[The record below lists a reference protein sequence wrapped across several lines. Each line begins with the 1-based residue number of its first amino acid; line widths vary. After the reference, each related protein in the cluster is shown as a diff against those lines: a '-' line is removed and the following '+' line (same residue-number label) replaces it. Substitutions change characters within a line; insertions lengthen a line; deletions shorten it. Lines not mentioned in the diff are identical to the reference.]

1 MSAVAF
7 RESGLVFPCG
17 GERLVGVLACP
28 AEPAATGVLVIVG
41 GPQYRAGSHRQFVH
55 LSRHLAGHGI
65 ACMRFDYRGMGDS
78 TGAMRT
84 FESVDDDIR
93 AAVDAFLAAV
103 PSVRSVVLW
112 GLCDGASAACFYA
125 PTDPRVAGLIL
136 ANPWVR
142 TQETQART
150 YLKHYYLKRVIE
162 LSFWR
167 KLLSGEVRVRDSA
180 ASLGAALAASRQQA
194 RTSEPPADLRTL
206 PLPERMAHSVRVF
219 GGGITV
225 LLSGNDYTA
234 AEFKEAMGT
243 SKLWQDRLAQRDAL
257 IREFA
262 HADHTFSRA
271 DWKRQVAEA
280 SVGVLAGYA
289 VRSIG

>member
-1 MSAVAF
+1 MSAEAF

-103 PSVRSVVLW
+103 PSMRSVVLW

-142 TQETQART
+142 TQAGEAKA
-150 YLKHYYLKRVIE
+150 YLRHYYIRRALDPA
-162 LSFWR
+162 FWR
-167 KLLSGEVRVRDSA
+167 KLFSGRLNVSASVGSLASLARSA
-180 ASLGAALAASRQQA
+180 AAGSAAKAGEQTQ
-194 RTSEPPADLRTL
+194 E
-206 PLPERMAHSVRVF
+206 PLPDRFARGVERF
-219 GGGITV
+219 EGPITV
-225 LLSGNDYTA
+225 LLSENDYTA
-234 AEFKEAMGT
+234 AEFADAA
-243 SKLWQDRLAQRDAL
+243 SAHARLAKAL
-257 IREFA
+257 KKRAAAFSRLPR
-262 HADHTFSRA
+262 ADHTFSN
-271 DWKRQVAEA
+271 
-280 SVGVLAGYA
+280 AGA
-289 VRSIG
+289 RDAAAAATLNALRVH